1 MFLATKLSSALVATS
16 KVANLLDWHKAVGS
30 VMSLDISTKS
40 IGVAVSIHPEQH
52 KSNCESSTIPLKSI
66 LLHGG
71 ANNDKRN
78 LITKNVIHELETVI
92 KRHRV
97 CAFIVNWPVH
107 EGRMGEECGRALFV
121 LDSVIDDS
129 HSVISRKRPFAL
141 WTNDDNVNR
150 TTRGGNNCDC
160 SVSSPTIDEWGRSA
174 TFACAPEYRPD
185 MSYSSKNGVK
195 RESSLTNSP
204 STSAVAANILE
215 QWVRTYWETTESKMG
230 RVISS
235 KKSKQGNDFISTE
248 AVDRRNES
256 IFLQATLL

>member
-16 KVANLLDWHKAVGS
+16 KVANLLDWYKAVGS

-40 IGVAVSIHPEQH
+40 IGVAVSLHPEQYN
-52 KSNCESSTIPLKSI
+52 SNCESSTIPLRPI

-71 ANNDKRN
+71 VNNDKRN
-78 LITKNVIHELETVI
+78 IITKNVIHELETEI

-121 LDSVIDDS
+121 LDSVIDKS

-141 WTNDDNVNR
+141 WTNNVG
-150 TTRGGNNCDC
+150 GGNNCDC

-195 RESSLTNSP
+195 RESSFTNSS
-204 STSAVAANILE
+204 STSVVAANILE

-235 KKSKQGNDFISTE
+235 KESKQGNYFISME
-248 AVDRRNES
+248 AVDKRNKS
-256 IFLQATLL
+256 IYLQATLL